1 MLTVSVGLFIYLKK
15 RVVEPFGRLKGFA
28 GSVAAGN
35 LETPLEMDKGNIFGA
50 FTKSFDIMCEELK
63 ASRLHEEVTVK
74 SRKEMIA
81 ELSHDIK
88 TPVASIKAMVDFMML
103 TTDNKDQQDTLASIN
118 SRQTACI
125 LYHHL

>member
-15 RVVEPFGRLKGFA
+15 RVV
-28 GSVAAGN
+28 
-35 LETPLEMDKGNIFGA
+35 
-50 FTKSFDIMCEELK
+50 IMREELK
-63 ASRLHEEVTVK
+63 AARLREEAAVNSR
-74 SRKEMIA
+74 REMIA

-103 TTDNKDQQDTLASIN
+103 TTDNKDQQETLASIN